1 MDKNISFNLKH
12 LEWIREILKLKQLR
26 IYLVKLVV
34 VLQKKGKSPSDAAIA
49 DYMTKYIAGHFA
61 LFQVN

>member
-34 VLQKKGKSPSDAAIA
+34 VLQNKTEKPSV
-49 DYMTKYIAGHFA
+49 YKREKMC
-61 LFQVN
+61 